1 MVNIRRATLSDLES
15 VYQVICDLEGYQ
27 LNFEP
32 FSETFSANLSDDN
45 IIYLIAEINN
55 SVVGFLSM
63 HIQRILHHE
72 KPTCELQELNVLPE
86 FRSKGIGSTLMHE
99 AEKIALQNN
108 LEEVELTTKIY
119 RKQAQEFYI
128 HLGFENTHLK
138 FVKRL
143 PTNNGST
150 ST

>member
-1 MVNIRRATLSDLES
+1 MVNVRRATLSDLES
-15 VYQVICDLEGYQ
+15 VYQVICDLEGCQ
-27 LNFEP
+27 LNFEL
-32 FSETFSANLSDDN
+32 FSDTFSANLSDDN

-72 KPTCELQELNVLPE
+72 KPTCELQELNVLSE